1 MSKTM
6 TIAGFDSRF
15 DQVGSVKLHYW
26 LGGDPAGQPV
36 PLWYGFLATSGAM
49 ATPTSPLVL
58 RAMTCVRLPRNSG
71 SGRRARVRRTAA
83 VAYRRPRHGRTAC
96 AALGG
101 LRFRIARSLSG
112 GSLWLQKHACHV
124 AARWAFIPDQ
134 PRLTCQRRD
143 PRHLDHYGFASRTG
157 KAAFRKV

>member
-49 ATPTSPLVL
+49 ATPTSPLVS
-58 RAMTCVRLPRNSG
+58 RAMTCERLPRNIGLRSACSG
-71 SGRRARVRRTAA
+71 SAQAA
-83 VAYRRPRHGRTAC
+83 VAYRRPRHRRTAC

-101 LRFRIARSLSG
+101 LRFRYADR
-112 GSLWLQKHACHV
+112 A
-124 AARWAFIPDQ
+124 D
-134 PRLTCQRRD
+134 
-143 PRHLDHYGFASRTG
+143 ASSQG
-157 KAAFRKV
+157 IIS